1 MHDVGCVNRGALVR
15 KGLLYLVSIGAACA
29 AGPAY
34 AQNTIAAAPWAFP
47 VLLLLFLGLTAALV
61 IALHAL
67 RRLNRR
73 HQNMA
78 GHVSLYSGLIAA
90 SPDSFIIVDSQGRVN
105 MSNRAREQLGLP
117 SKAHVWDGLSR
128 SETEGFISADSQR
141 LSEMVQE
148 VRESGQWKQLNVQ
161 TQGGRCCF
169 MAFVVPLPIKNDENA
184 LVSIWLRDA
193 SDLEERLIDAQN
205 REKRILEK
213 LLRAD
218 ALFRASPYPIWRR
231 DENLEISH
239 VNHAYA
245 SAVDAV
251 NPQAVIEAKTELV
264 GASLAQADLNAAQ
277 KALEDE
283 EAQFHTEHVVIG
295 GQRRTLQIINAPLED
310 GQGVGGYALDV
321 TDEENIRAELDR
333 FTRAQAEILN
343 MLSTP
348 VAIFGPEKQL
358 IYHNRAFAEVFHL
371 NPSFLSEGPGHGE
384 ILEAMR
390 ERRRVPEQADFPA
403 WKSSILSQYT
413 TIIEAQVNLWHL
425 PDDTALRVVTQP
437 HPFGGLLVLYE
448 DVTERLALQRSFDTL
463 IKVQRAT
470 LDNLREG
477 VAVFGSDGHLKL
489 SNDVFAALWAFKDE
503 ALDASP
509 HIAEIVE
516 LCTPLLDEGGSA
528 DILRETVLAAT
539 AGRETVQGR
548 LHRNDERVIDYA
560 AVPLPDGAALVT
572 FIDVTDS
579 VHIETA
585 LRDRNEALETADRL
599 KSEFVTNMSY
609 ELRTPLTSII
619 GFTEMLDNQYFGPL
633 NDKQSEYIQNILT
646 SSDRLMVLIND
657 ILDLAVTEAG
667 AMALEVEDID
677 LRDVVQTTV
686 NMTKEVAGAKG
697 IQIHSDIQ
705 EDEAVMKG
713 DERRL
718 KQVLYNLVSNAI
730 RFTPAE
736 GEITIALR
744 REGDD
749 YALSVSDTGIGIKQ
763 DEQEAVFERFKKGSN
778 AGHLKSAGLGL
789 SLVRSF
795 IELHGGEVRLESE
808 LDEGTT
814 VTCLI
819 PAQMEMSEV
828 AEA

>member
-1 MHDVGCVNRGALVR
+1 MGMAP
-15 KGLLYLVSIGAACA
+15 
-29 AGPAY
+29 PAY
-34 AQNTIAAAPWAFP
+34 AQNGVSTAPWAFP
-47 VLLLLFLGLTAALV
+47 VLLFLFLGLTAALV
-61 IALHAL
+61 AVFYALL
-67 RRLNRR
+67 RLSRR
-73 HQNMA
+73 HEQMA
-78 GHVSLYSGLIAA
+78 SHLSLFSGLVTA
-90 SPDSFIIVDSQGRVN
+90 SPDSFIVVDKKGRVK

-117 SKAHVWDGLSR
+117 AKANHWDGLSR
-128 SETEGFISADSQR
+128 SQSEGFIAADDAR
-141 LSEMVQE
+141 LKDVVAD
-148 VRESGQWKQLNVQ
+148 VRENRKWKQLNVQ
-161 TQGGRCCF
+161 TQGGRHCF
-169 MAFVVPLPIKNDENA
+169 MAFVMPLPVQREDHG
-184 LVSIWLRDA
+184 LVAVWLRDA
-193 SDLEERLIDAQN
+193 SDLEERLIDAQSK
-205 REKRILEK
+205 EKRLLEK
-213 LLRAD
+213 LLKAD
-218 ALFRASPYPIWRR
+218 ALYRASPYPIWRR
-231 DENLEISH
+231 DENLDISS

-245 SAVDAV
+245 AAVEAAS
-251 NPQAVIEAKTELV
+251 PQAVIEQKIELV
-264 GASLAQADLNAAQ
+264 GNSLAQADLNAAR
-277 KALEDE
+277 KALEDGE
-283 EAQFHTEHVVIG
+283 PQFHTEHVVIG

-321 TDEENIRAELDR
+321 TDEEHIRSELDR

-371 NPSFLSEGPGHGE
+371 TPSFLSEGPGHGE

-403 WKSSILSQYT
+403 WKAAILGQYT
-413 TIIEAQVNLWHL
+413 QIIEAQVDLWHL

-489 SNDVFAALWAFKDE
+489 SNDVFAALWALEDE
-503 ALDASP
+503 ALGASP
-509 HIAEIVE
+509 HIADIAK
-516 LCTPLLDEGGSA
+516 LCTPLLNEGGSA
-528 DILRETVLAAT
+528 DVLRETVLAAT

-572 FIDVTDS
+572 FIDVSDS

-633 NDKQSEYIQNILT
+633 NEKQSEYIHNILT

-667 AMALEVEDID
+667 AMVLEVEDVD
-677 LRDVVQTTV
+677 LNDIVQTTL
-686 NMTKEVAGAKG
+686 NMTQEAAQTKG
-697 IQIHSDIQ
+697 VQIRSDIQ
-705 EDEAVMKG
+705 ADHPVMRG

-730 RFTPAE
+730 RFTPA
-736 GEITIALR
+736 GGDVEITVCR
-744 REGDD
+744 QGEDF
-749 YALSVSDTGIGIKQ
+749 ALSVSDTGIGIKQ
-763 DEQEAVFERFKKGSN
+763 EEQEEVFERFKKGSN

-795 IELHGGEVRLESE
+795 IQLHGGEVHLESTI
-808 LDEGTT
+808 DEGTT

-819 PAQMEMSEV
+819 PAHMEMSEAV
-828 AEA
+828 EA